1 MNRVV
6 AKTPELSLT
15 SMLETIRLNHVDI
28 IPIIKDEIKD
38 ILPQYIEDIIRNVY
52 ESIAD
57 KAINS
62 GILKNV

>member
-6 AKTPELSLT
+6 AKPPELSLT

-28 IPIIKDEIKD
+28 IPIIKDEIKN

-52 ESIAD
+52 ESIAGKGD
-57 KAINS
+57 E
-62 GILKNV
+62 

>member
-28 IPIIKDEIKD
+28 IPIIKDEIKN

-52 ESIAD
+52 ESIAGESD
-57 KAINS
+57 E
-62 GILKNV
+62 